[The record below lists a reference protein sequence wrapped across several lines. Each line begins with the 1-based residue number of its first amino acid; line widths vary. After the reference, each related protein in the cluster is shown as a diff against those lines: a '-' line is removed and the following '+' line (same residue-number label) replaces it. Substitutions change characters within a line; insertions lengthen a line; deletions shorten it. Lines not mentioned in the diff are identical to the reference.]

1 MIIKEYIKNVIDYLE
16 TKKITD
22 IDFEEKV
29 ISLPSDE
36 VKSKPLLEDN
46 FAITKYKNML
56 PIPNQGQ
63 SISTEV
69 WIDPDTFEPKIEIYS
84 TTIKNLDSTL
94 KFMVTGTS
102 DGSIEVV
109 EVKCNNVN
117 IPLDFLRTDETDPSI
132 VSLTTMRE
140 LGKEINVEPFSL

>member
-132 VSLTTMRE
+132 VSLTTIRE
-140 LGKEINVEPFSL
+140 LGKETNAEPFSL